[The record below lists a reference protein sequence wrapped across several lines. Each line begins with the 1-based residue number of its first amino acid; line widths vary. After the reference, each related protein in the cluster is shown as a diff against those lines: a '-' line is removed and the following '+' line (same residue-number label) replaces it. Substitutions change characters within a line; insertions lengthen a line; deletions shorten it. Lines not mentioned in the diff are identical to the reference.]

1 MEKQQQELMFKLSM
15 FEQQIQNINQQL
27 QAVEKAIT
35 DMTTLSL
42 GLGEMQGKSGEEI
55 LAQVGRGI
63 FVKAKLISEELTV
76 DVGGKNFVK
85 KSIPE
90 TQEIIQ
96 KQIVKLEGARDE
108 LGKAMEEINGQLTE
122 TMMEH
127 QKGLDKSQ

>member
-1 MEKQQQELMFKLSM
+1 MEKDQQELMFKLNM

-27 QAVEKAIT
+27 QAVEKAMT
-35 DMTTLSL
+35 DMTSLSV
-42 GLGEMQGKSGEEI
+42 GLGELQGKKEQEI
-55 LAQVGRGI
+55 MAQVGNGI
-63 FVKAKLISEELTV
+63 FVKAKLISEDLTV

-96 KQIVKLEGARDE
+96 KQIEKLEGAKEE

-122 TMMEH
+122 TIMEH
-127 QKGLDKSQ
+127 QKGLKKE